1 MINGIIK
8 GILIVIGCA
17 LLFVYVVKEQRAQHK
32 NLDAKQEKFDK
43 QWGQFEKEFDNFL
56 KEDKK

>member
-8 GILIVIGCA
+8 GILVVIGCA
-17 LLFVYVVKEQRAQHK
+17 LLFVYVVKEQRTQHK
-32 NLDAKQEKFDK
+32 KLDVKQEKFDK
-43 QWGQFEKEFDNFL
+43 QWEQFDKEFDDFL